1 MQTRFRDAPKFLNLA
16 QIRFPVGAIASIGH
30 RISGVVLLIT
40 LPLLALALDRSLR
53 SPADFDALGELLSA
67 PLRALLLVIVVW
79 AATHHVLAG
88 LRHLLMDIGIG
99 SALPNARSSAWIAL
113 VAAVVV
119 ALIAAV
125 RWLA

>member
-1 MQTRFRDAPKFLNLA
+1 MQTRFRDAPTFLNLA

-40 LPLLALALDRSLR
+40 LPLLALGLDRSLR
-53 SPADFDALGELLSA
+53 SPADFDALGALLSA

-88 LRHLLMDIGIG
+88 LRHLLMDIGVG
-99 SALPNARSSAWIAL
+99 SALPSARTSARIAL
-113 VAAVVV
+113 IAAVVV

-125 RWLA
+125 GWLS